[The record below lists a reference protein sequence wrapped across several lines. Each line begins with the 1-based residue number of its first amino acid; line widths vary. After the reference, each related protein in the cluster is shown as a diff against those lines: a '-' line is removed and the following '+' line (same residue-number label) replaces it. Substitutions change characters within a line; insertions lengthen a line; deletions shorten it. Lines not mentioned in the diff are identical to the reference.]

1 MSEDKRIKNIV
12 KEKYSEIAKRA
23 VSEEDCGCS
32 CSCTSSNPTSS
43 VVCEPYDDVNGYVRE
58 ADLGL
63 GCGLPTQFADIKPG
77 DVVVDLG
84 SGAGND
90 AFVARAIVGSRGRV
104 IGIDMTQDMID
115 RANVNKMKLGFD
127 NVEFHLADIEDLPFA
142 ENSVDVILSNCVL
155 NLVPSKNK
163 AYSEIYRVLKPGAH
177 FCISDITLEGDLP
190 EGLRKSAEMY
200 AGCVAGA
207 LKHEEYLN
215 VIENIGFSSVE
226 VNTSKKIHL
235 SDDVL
240 KEHLTDGEI
249 AAYRKNGSGIFSITV
264 TGYKP

>member
-1 MSEDKRIKNIV
+1 MSEEKRIKNIV

-23 VSEEDCGCS
+23 NPEEDCGCS
-32 CSCTSSNPTSS
+32 CGCAPSS
-43 VVCEPYDDVNGYVRE
+43 VASPAVSEPYDDVNGYVRE

-63 GCGLPTQFADIKPG
+63 GCGVPTKFADIKPG
-77 DVVVDLG
+77 DTVVDLG

-115 RANVNKMKLGFD
+115 RANINKMKLGFD

-142 ENSVDVILSNCVL
+142 ENSVDVVLSNCVL
-155 NLVPSKNK
+155 NLVPSKKK

-177 FCISDITLEGDLP
+177 FCVSDITLDGELP
-190 EGLRKSAEMY
+190 EGLKKSAEMY

-207 LKHEEYLN
+207 LKQDEYLD
-215 VIENIGFSSVE
+215 VITSAGFSGVE
-226 VNTSKKIHL
+226 VKTSKEIYL
-235 SDDVL
+235 SDDIL
-240 KEHLTDGEI
+240 KELLTADEI
-249 AAYRKNGSGIFSITV
+249 MAYREGGTGILSITV
-264 TGYKP
+264 TGYKN